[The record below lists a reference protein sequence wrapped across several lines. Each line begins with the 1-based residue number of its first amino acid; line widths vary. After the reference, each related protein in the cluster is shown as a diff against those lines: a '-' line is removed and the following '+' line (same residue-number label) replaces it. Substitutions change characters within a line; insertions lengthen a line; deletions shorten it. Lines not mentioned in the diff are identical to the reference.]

1 MKLARLARLV
11 FLAALAISLTA
22 VTSASAAA
30 PEFKPGTKQAFTGES
45 GTGALETSS
54 TTAITCSND
63 TSTGEVT
70 GSKTV
75 GSVIVTFHGCK
86 STESGGCT
94 VHSTG
99 LPALP
104 VAEGGLVVTHL
115 LKGELGTTAESAT
128 GVGLLLVPAN
138 GGREFVTLEGTCL
151 LLSPAPVEGTV
162 VGEATPIENLSK
174 DGKLSFI
181 GSKGTQHI
189 KKFNL
194 LGLAEEPKLS
204 ALGLLPSS
212 ETTTELVL
220 YTSAV
225 EVT

>member
-1 MKLARLARLV
+1 MKLSRLAALI
-11 FLAALAISLTA
+11 FLAALAISFMATA
-22 VTSASAAA
+22 VASAAA
-30 PEFKPGTKQAFTGES
+30 PEFKPATKQAFTGES
-45 GTGALETSS
+45 GTGSLETSS
-54 TTAITCSND
+54 TTAITCTRD
-63 TSTGEVT
+63 TITGEVT
-70 GSKTV
+70 GAKTI
-75 GSVIVTFHGCK
+75 GSVIVTFHGCQ
-86 STESGGCT
+86 STEKSGCSL
-94 VHSTG
+94 HSTG
-99 LPALP
+99 LPTLP
-104 VAEGGLVVTHL
+104 VSEGGLIVTHI

-151 LLSPAPVEGTV
+151 LLSPAPIEGTV
-162 VGEATPIENLSK
+162 VGEATPTEDVSK

-194 LGLAEEPKLS
+194 LGLAEEPKLT
-204 ALGLLPSS
+204 ALGLLPAS
-212 ETTTELVL
+212 TTETVLAL